1 MITPN
6 SAGNWLSS
14 IITGSTCNINLI
26 GTYPNDPITSANKVT
41 APNTS
46 PNIIS
51 CKNETIEFVS
61 FSNNI
66 IKLKN
71 KSATS
76 LFSGINPTDPRLT
89 IQHNG
94 AVACSDPAFNFN
106 SSVSDYRIPA
116 PIEASEQEFTLRV
129 QNEIGNG
136 SSNLLAYKVPL
147 NAIRL
152 FSSTG
157 ATPPSNVNL
166 GITTGSYIRV
176 SGSASNNGIYQ
187 VLSTIDGIQDDTL
200 SNTKTNNATEFQ
212 YLELSRNIIPENS
225 STANSISVEN
235 VSHYPILHV
244 KYQTPV

>member
-1 MITPN
+1 M
-6 SAGNWLSS
+6 
-14 IITGSTCNINLI
+14 
-26 GTYPNDPITSANKVT
+26 
-41 APNTS
+41 
-46 PNIIS
+46 
-51 CKNETIEFVS
+51 
-61 FSNNI
+61 
-66 IKLKN
+66 
-71 KSATS
+71 
-76 LFSGINPTDPRLT
+76 FSGINPTDNRLT

-94 AVACSDPAFNFN
+94 AVACSDSTFNFN

-116 PIEASEQEFTLRV
+116 PPIETSEQEFTLRV

-147 NAIRL
+147 NTIRL
-152 FSSTG
+152 FSSPN
-157 ATPPSNVNL
+157 TPTKILNL

-176 SGSASNNGIYQ
+176 SGSASNDGIYQ
-187 VLSTIDGIQDDTL
+187 VLSVIDGIQDDTL

>member
-14 IITGSTCNINLI
+14 IIAGSTCNINLI
-26 GTYPNDPITSANKVT
+26 GTYPSDPITSANKV
-41 APNTS
+41 AGSNT

-76 LFSGINPTDPRLT
+76 LFSGLNTLDNRT
-89 IQHNG
+89 VEHNG
-94 AVACSDPAFNFN
+94 AVACSDSTFNFN

-116 PIEASEQEFTLRV
+116 PPIEASEQEFSLRV

-152 FSSTG
+152 FSSPN
-157 ATPPSNVNL
+157 TPTNILNL

-187 VLSTIDGIQDDTL
+187 VLSVIDGIQDDTL

>member
-1 MITPN
+1 M
-6 SAGNWLSS
+6 
-14 IITGSTCNINLI
+14 
-26 GTYPNDPITSANKVT
+26 
-41 APNTS
+41 
-46 PNIIS
+46 
-51 CKNETIEFVS
+51 
-61 FSNNI
+61 
-66 IKLKN
+66 
-71 KSATS
+71 
-76 LFSGINPTDPRLT
+76 FSGINPTDNRLT

-94 AVACSDPAFNFN
+94 AVACSDSTFNFN

-116 PIEASEQEFTLRV
+116 PPIEASEQEFTLRV

-147 NAIRL
+147 NTIRL
-152 FSSTG
+152 FSSPS

-187 VLSTIDGIQDDTL
+187 VLSVIDGIQDDTL

-225 STANSISVEN
+225 SNANNIKVEN
-235 VSHYPILHV
+235 VSHLPILHV

>member
-1 MITPN
+1 M
-6 SAGNWLSS
+6 
-14 IITGSTCNINLI
+14 
-26 GTYPNDPITSANKVT
+26 
-41 APNTS
+41 
-46 PNIIS
+46 
-51 CKNETIEFVS
+51 
-61 FSNNI
+61 
-66 IKLKN
+66 
-71 KSATS
+71 
-76 LFSGINPTDPRLT
+76 FSGLNTLDNRT
-89 IQHNG
+89 VEHNG
-94 AVACSDPAFNFN
+94 AVACSDPTFNFT
-106 SSVSDYRIPA
+106 SSVSDYVIQA
-116 PIEASEQEFTLRV
+116 PIEASEQEFSLRV

-147 NAIRL
+147 NTIRL
-152 FSSTG
+152 FSSPS